1 MFSFFFPDL
10 DSADTAQLVRIA
22 TWFSGPCFAL
32 LSLLWFLLKEQG
44 VIPPWLFVV
53 LLAVNVPLTWA
64 GVVMIYRTTSR
75 SAEVFVKSLLAA
87 GDIAPPKSYP
97 RQDVLI
103 ARGEYQEAADY
114 FRDHIRVEPEDHEAR
129 LRLADLLERHLKE
142 HAGAERL
149 LLEVRRE
156 NPAPREELLAAN
168 GLIDLYRKTGRR
180 DRLMVELAR
189 FVDRYRGS
197 RHAEAAVREL
207 KELKAERS

>member
-1 MFSFFFPDL
+1 MLSFFFPDL

-22 TWFSGPCFAL
+22 TWFSGPCFL
-32 LSLLWFLLKEQG
+32 MLSLLWFLLKEQG
-44 VIPPWLFVV
+44 VIPSWLLVV
-53 LLAVNVPLTWA
+53 LLVLNVPLTWA
-64 GVVMIYRTTSR
+64 GVVTIYHTTSTT
-75 SAEVFVKSLLAA
+75 AEALVKNLLAA
-87 GDIAPPKSYP
+87 GDIAPSKSYP

-129 LRLADLLERHLKE
+129 LRLADLLERHLRD

-149 LLEVRRE
+149 LLEVRRGK
-156 NPAPREELLAAN
+156 PDARAELLAAN

-189 FVDRYRGS
+189 FADRYRGS
-197 RHAEAAVREL
+197 RHAEAAAREL
-207 KELKAERS
+207 KELKAERG